1 MPDSLFLEERRR
13 AILERL
19 KLEGRVAVK
28 DLSERMQVSAV
39 TIRQDLRALE
49 EAGLLERTYGGAVFR
64 SGQLNLQELS
74 FNARQL
80 KHRPQK
86 EAIAQAAAALLQD
99 GYSLALDSSS
109 TAYALVPH
117 LRRFDRITVVTNSLV
132 IAESFLDSPGI
143 RVLMPGG
150 RLRHDSISL
159 VGNPE
164 SLPKVNLNIG
174 FFGARGMDEVAG
186 ASEIDPDEVAVKQA
200 LIARCVCS
208 VFVVD
213 GSKWGQVA
221 AYTLMAPHDLTHI
234 ITSADAPPD
243 LVSRFRQAGV
253 RVDVIS
259 FAGNK
264 APFGAM
270 TDP

>member
-1 MPDSLFLEERRR
+1 MPDALFLEERRR
-13 AILERL
+13 AILEQLR
-19 KLEGRVAVK
+19 LEGRVAVK
-28 DLSERMQVSAV
+28 DLSAKMRVSAV

-64 SGQLNLQELS
+64 AGQLNLEELS

-80 KHRPQK
+80 RNRPQK
-86 EAIAQAAAALLQD
+86 EAIAQVAAALFQD
-99 GYSLALDSSS
+99 GYSVALDSST
-109 TAYALVPH
+109 TAYALLPH
-117 LRRFDRITVVTNSLV
+117 LKRFDRITVVTNSLMV
-132 IAESFLDSPGI
+132 AESLLDSPGI

-150 RLRHDSISL
+150 RLRRDSVSL

-174 FFGARGMDEVAG
+174 FFGARGIGEVAG
-186 ASEIDPDEVAVKQA
+186 ASEIDPDEVAMKQA

-221 AYTLMAPHDLTHI
+221 AYTLVAPQNLTHI
-234 ITSADAPPD
+234 ITSADAPLD
-243 LVSRFRQAGV
+243 LVNRFRQWGV
-253 RVDVIS
+253 RVDVTS
-259 FAGNK
+259 FTRN
-264 APFGAM
+264 
-270 TDP
+270 